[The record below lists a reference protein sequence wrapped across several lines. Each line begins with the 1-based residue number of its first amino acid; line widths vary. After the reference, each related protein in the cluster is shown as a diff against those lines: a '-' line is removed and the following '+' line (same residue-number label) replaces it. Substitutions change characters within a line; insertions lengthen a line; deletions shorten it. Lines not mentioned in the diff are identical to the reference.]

1 MVRKPPGEAFRRL
14 GVCLFMVRYTMTLAA
29 LVAALSSAACSVH
42 ISTGPSTAA
51 YRPAQPNGLVWAS
64 APRPHREH
72 RDPAPQN
79 DGRAP
84 DRDGPQLQRPD
95 RQFDAAD
102 EMMRDAAADRTPRQ
116 LEPTRRHAPQGEQS
130 GIKDRDV
137 VTVGTSSH
145 TGNGPQKPA
154 PDVGPWV
161 QHPKGDDTPSEGGQ
175 VGGQDSGEKPASTPA
190 RSLPRGDGKL
200 QRIGKNKH

>member
-1 MVRKPPGEAFRRL
+1 MLRF
-14 GVCLFMVRYTMTLAA
+14 TTTLAV

-42 ISTGPSTAA
+42 ISTGPSSAA

-64 APRPHREH
+64 APRPPREQ
-72 RDPAPQN
+72 RDPAPPSN
-79 DGRAP
+79 PP
-84 DRDGPQLQRPD
+84 DRNGPELQRPD

-116 LEPTRRHAPQGEQS
+116 LEPTRRPS

-145 TGNGPQKPA
+145 TGNGPQKPP

-161 QHPKGDDTPSEGGQ
+161 KHPKGDDTPSDGGQ
-175 VGGQDSGEKPASTPA
+175 GAGQDSGEKPASTPA

-200 QRIGKNKH
+200 QRLGKNKR